1 MYGFLSAIINLRYSS
16 LEQQAKS
23 TLSMR
28 DISITFPGVYALS
41 HVDFDMESGRI
52 YALIGANGAGKSTLM
67 KVLSGVNSHYSGQVL
82 INGKEVEIRSPKA
95 AKELGIEIVYQEVD
109 VALTPTL
116 SVAENIMTN
125 VLVNKMGKKQFVNW
139 NSIRSAAR
147 EALGRLGVDIDVRK
161 PISDLSLAEKQMV
174 LLASAARERCK
185 FLILDEPTAPLSN
198 TETENLFK
206 VVRYLA
212 KEENVGIVFIS
223 HRLAELFEIC
233 EHITIMR
240 DAQVVKDMEI
250 TPDLTI
256 NQIVE
261 YMLGRKFDEVYEK
274 KIVPIGEMVL
284 ELDKLTEEKER
295 VKDISLGVRSGEIV
309 GIAGLVGAGKTEL
322 CKTIFGA
329 YRSSSGT
336 VKLKGRNITS
346 RSPSQAVK
354 RGLAL
359 VPEER
364 RKEGVIVVDP
374 VYANITISALHK
386 FLNKIRFVVKRR
398 QLEATG
404 KVIQELGIKTPS
416 KHQILANLSGGNQQ
430 KVVVGKWLVS
440 DADIYIFDEPTK
452 GVDVRSKHDI
462 FKLIE
467 DLAAQGKGIIY
478 ASCEFS
484 EIITIADRAYVM
496 YDGGIVKEVKVSES
510 SEKELLYYS
519 TGGN

>member
-1 MYGFLSAIINLRYSS
+1 
-16 LEQQAKS
+16 
-23 TLSMR
+23 MR
-28 DISITFPGVYALS
+28 DISIEFPGVKALS
-41 HVDFDMESGRI
+41 NVDFDMESGKI
-52 YALIGANGAGKSTLM
+52 YALVGANGAGKSSLM
-67 KVLSGVNSHYSGQVL
+67 KVLSGVNNHYTGQVL

-116 SVAENIMTN
+116 SAAENIMTN

-139 NSIRSAAR
+139 NFIRSAAK
-147 EALGRLGVDIDVRK
+147 EALGRLGVDIDVKR
-161 PISDLSLAEKQMV
+161 PVSDLSLAEKQMV

-185 FLILDEPTAPLSN
+185 FLVLDEPTAPLSN

-240 DAQVVKDMEI
+240 DAQVVKDMNI

-256 NQIVE
+256 KQIVE
-261 YMLGRKFDEVYEK
+261 YMLGRTFDEVYEK
-274 KIVPIGEMVL
+274 KNVPIGDVVL
-284 ELDKLTEEKER
+284 ELDGLTEENER
-295 VKDISLGVRSGEIV
+295 IKKINLKVKRGEIV

-329 YRSSSGT
+329 YRSSAGT
-336 VKLKGRNITS
+336 VKLNGKDIMA
-346 RSPSQAVK
+346 RSPFQAVQY
-354 RGLAL
+354 GLAL

-374 VYANITISALHK
+374 VYANITIAALYK
-386 FLNKIRFVVKRR
+386 FLNKIQFVVKRR
-398 QLEATG
+398 QLEAAG
-404 KVIQELGIKTPS
+404 KMIQDLGIRTPS
-416 KHQILANLSGGNQQ
+416 ESQILANLSGGNQQ

-440 DADIYIFDEPTK
+440 NAEVYIFDEPTK
-452 GVDVRSKHDI
+452 GVDVGAKHDI

-484 EIITIADRAYVM
+484 EIMAIADRAYIM
-496 YDGGIVKEVKVSES
+496 YDGSIVKEVNVSES
-510 SEKELLYYS
+510 NEKELLYYS

>member
-1 MYGFLSAIINLRYSS
+1 MDR
-16 LEQQAKS
+16 QKKS
-23 TLSMR
+23 TLNMR
-28 DISITFPGVYALS
+28 DISIEFPGVKALS
-41 HVDFDMESGRI
+41 NVTFSMESGSI

-67 KVLSGVNSHYSGQVL
+67 KVLSGVNSHYTGQVF
-82 INGKEVEIRSPKA
+82 IDEKEVAIRSPKA

-109 VALTPTL
+109 VALTPSL

-125 VLVNKMGKKQFVNW
+125 VLVNKMGSRQFVNW
-139 NSIRSAAR
+139 NFIRSAAR
-147 EALGRLGVDIDVRK
+147 EALARLGVDIDVRK
-161 PISDLSLAEKQMV
+161 PVSELSLAEKQMV

-185 FLILDEPTAPLSN
+185 FLVLDEPTAPLSN

-223 HRLAELFEIC
+223 HRLPELFEIC

-240 DAQVVKDMEI
+240 DAQVVQDMDI

-256 NQIVE
+256 KQIVE
-261 YMLGRKFDEVYEK
+261 FMLGRKFDEVYQK
-274 KIVPIGEMVL
+274 KSVPIGDVLL
-284 ELDKLTEEKER
+284 ELDGLTEEEGKIHD
-295 VKDISLGVRSGEIV
+295 VSLTVHSGEIV
-309 GIAGLVGAGKTEL
+309 GVAGLVGAGKTEL
-322 CKTIFGA
+322 CKTMFGA
-329 YRSSSGT
+329 YRSSRG
-336 VKLKGRNITS
+336 VEKLRGINITPK
-346 RSPSQAVK
+346 SPSQAVI
-354 RGLAL
+354 RRLAL

-364 RKEGVIVVDP
+364 RKEGVIVMDP

-386 FLNKIRFVVKRR
+386 FLNKIRFIVKRR
-398 QLEATG
+398 QIEATG
-404 KVIQELGIKTPS
+404 KVVKDLGIKTPS
-416 KHQILANLSGGNQQ
+416 ESQIVAHLSGGNQQ

-440 DADIYIFDEPTK
+440 DADVYIFDEPTK
-452 GVDVRSKHDI
+452 GVDVGAKQDI

-467 DLAAQGKGIIY
+467 ELASRGKGIIY

-484 EIITIADRAYVM
+484 EIMAIADRAYVM
-496 YDGGIVKEVKVSES
+496 FDGGIVKEVTVAES

>member
-1 MYGFLSAIINLRYSS
+1 VETQN
-16 LEQQAKS
+16 KS
-23 TLSMR
+23 TLNMR
-28 DISITFPGVYALS
+28 DISIEFPGVKALS
-41 HVDFDMESGRI
+41 HVDFNMESGKI
-52 YALIGANGAGKSTLM
+52 YALVGANGAGKSTLM
-67 KVLSGVNSHYSGQVL
+67 KVLSGVNRHYTGQVF
-82 INGKEVEIRSPKA
+82 INGTEVEIRSPKA
-95 AKELGIEIVYQEVD
+95 AKDLGIEIVYQEVD

-139 NSIRSAAR
+139 NSIRSSAR
-147 EALGRLGVDIDVRK
+147 EALARLGVDIDVRR

-185 FLILDEPTAPLSN
+185 FLVLDEPTAPLSN

-206 VVRYLA
+206 VVRFLA

-223 HRLAELFEIC
+223 HRLPELFEIC

-240 DAQVVKDMEI
+240 DAQVVKDMDI
-250 TPDLTI
+250 TPDLSVK
-256 NQIVE
+256 QIVE

-274 KIVPIGEMVL
+274 KTVPIGDVL
-284 ELDKLTEEKER
+284 LEINNLTEAEGRIKN
-295 VKDISLGVRSGEIV
+295 INLQVRSGEIV

-329 YRSSSGT
+329 YRSSQGE
-336 VKLKGRNITS
+336 VKLKGLNVTP

-354 RGLAL
+354 RRLAL

-364 RKEGVIVVDP
+364 RKEGVIVADP
-374 VYANITISALHK
+374 VYANITISALQK
-386 FLNKIRFVVKRR
+386 FLNVIRFVVKRR
-398 QLEATG
+398 QISVTG
-404 KVIQELGIKTPS
+404 RVVQDLGIKTPS
-416 KHQILANLSGGNQQ
+416 ESQILANLSGGNQQ
-430 KVVVGKWLVS
+430 KVVVGKWLVA
-440 DADIYIFDEPTK
+440 DADLYIFDEPTK
-452 GVDVRSKHDI
+452 GVDVGAKRDI

-467 DLAAQGKGIIY
+467 DLAAQGKGVIY

-484 EIITIADRAYVM
+484 EIMAIADRAYVM
-496 YDGGIVKEVKVSES
+496 FDGEIVKEVNISQS

>member
-1 MYGFLSAIINLRYSS
+1 M
-16 LEQQAKS
+16 K
-23 TLSMR
+23 
-28 DISITFPGVYALS
+28 DISIDFPGVKALS
-41 HVDFDMESGRI
+41 HVNFNMESGKI

-67 KVLSGVNSHYSGQVL
+67 KVLSGVNSHYTGRVF
-82 INGKEVEIRSPKA
+82 IDEKEVEIRSPKA

-125 VLVNKMGKKQFVNW
+125 VLVNKMGTKQFINW
-139 NSIRSAAR
+139 NNIRNSAQ
-147 EALGRLGVDIDVRK
+147 EALKRLGVEIDVRK
-161 PISDLSLAEKQMV
+161 PVSDLSLAEKQMV

-185 FLILDEPTAPLSN
+185 FLVLDEPTAPLSN

-206 VVRYLA
+206 VVRFLA

-223 HRLAELFEIC
+223 HRLPELFEIC

-250 TPDLTI
+250 TPDLTVK
-256 NQIVE
+256 QIVE

-274 KIVPIGEMVL
+274 KTVPIGEVLL
-284 ELDKLTEEKER
+284 ELENFSEEEGRICDVNLT
-295 VKDISLGVRSGEIV
+295 VHAGEIV

-329 YRSSSGT
+329 FRSSSGK
-336 VKLKGRNITS
+336 VKLKGKDITP
-346 RSPSQAVK
+346 RSPTQAVK
-354 RGLAL
+354 RQLAL

-386 FLNKIRFVVKRR
+386 FLNKIHFVVKRR
-398 QLEATG
+398 QIETTAGIVTS
-404 KVIQELGIKTPS
+404 LGIKTPS
-416 KHQILANLSGGNQQ
+416 ENQILANLSGGNQQ
-430 KVVVGKWLVS
+430 KVVVGKWLVA
-440 DADIYIFDEPTK
+440 DADVYIFDEPTK
-452 GVDVRSKHDI
+452 GVDVGAKRDI

-467 DLAAQGKGIIY
+467 DLAAQGKGVIY

-484 EIITIADRAYVM
+484 EIMAIADRAYVM
-496 YDGGIVKEVKVSES
+496 YDARIVKEVKVAQS

>member
-1 MYGFLSAIINLRYSS
+1 MK
-16 LEQQAKS
+16 KS
-23 TLSMR
+23 TLKMQG
-28 DISITFPGVYALS
+28 ISITFPGVKALS
-41 HVDFDMESGRI
+41 NVDFSMESGKI

-67 KVLSGVNSHYSGQVL
+67 KVLSGVNNHYTG
-82 INGKEVEIRSPKA
+82 EVFIDGAECELRSPKA

-109 VALTPTL
+109 VALAPSL

-125 VLVNKMGKKQFVNW
+125 VLVNKMGKQQFVNW
-139 NSIRSAAR
+139 KYIRQAAK
-147 EALGRLGVDIDVRK
+147 EALDRLGVNIDVRK
-161 PISDLSLAEKQMV
+161 SVAELTLAEKQMI

-185 FLILDEPTAPLSN
+185 FLVLDEPTAPLSN

-233 EHITIMR
+233 EHITIMK
-240 DAQVVKDMEI
+240 DGQVVKDMDI

-261 YMLGRKFDEVYEK
+261 YMLGRAIDETYK
-274 KIVPIGEMVL
+274 KTQVPIGDVL
-284 ELDKLTEEKER
+284 LSLENLTEADGR
-295 VKDISLGVRSGEIV
+295 VKNINLQVKSGEII

-329 YRSSSGT
+329 YPSGSGT
-336 VKLKGRNITS
+336 VKLRGKDIT
-346 RSPSQAVK
+346 PKTPAQAVK

-364 RKEGVIVVDP
+364 RKEGVIIDDP
-374 VYANITISALHK
+374 VYANITISSLQK
-386 FLNKIRFVVKRR
+386 FLNKIHFVVKSR
-398 QLEATG
+398 QLDVAR
-404 KVIQELGIKTPS
+404 KMVKDLGIKTPS
-416 KHQILANLSGGNQQ
+416 EYQQVAHLSGGNQQ

-440 DADIYIFDEPTK
+440 DSEVYIFDEPTK
-452 GVDVRSKHDI
+452 GVDVGAKRDI

-478 ASCEFS
+478 TSCEFS
-484 EIITIADRAYVM
+484 EILAIADRAYIM
-496 YDGGIVKEVKVSES
+496 FDGGIVKEVKVSET

>member
-1 MYGFLSAIINLRYSS
+1 LDG
-16 LEQQAKS
+16 QKKS
-23 TLSMR
+23 TLNMR
-28 DISITFPGVYALS
+28 DISIEFPGVKALS
-41 HVDFDMESGRI
+41 NVDFNMESGRI

-67 KVLSGVNSHYSGQVL
+67 KVLSGVNSHYTGQVF
-82 INGKEVEIRSPKA
+82 IDGQEVEIRSPKA

-109 VALTPTL
+109 VALTPSL

-125 VLVNKMGKKQFVNW
+125 VLVNKMGKKQFINW
-139 NSIRSAAR
+139 NYIRSAAKD
-147 EALGRLGVDIDVRK
+147 ALTRLGVDIDVRK
-161 PISDLSLAEKQMV
+161 PVSELTLAEKQMV

-185 FLILDEPTAPLSN
+185 FLVLDEPTAPLSN

-206 VVRYLA
+206 VVRRLA

-223 HRLAELFEIC
+223 HRLPELFEIC

-240 DAQVVKDMEI
+240 DARVVQDMDI
-250 TPDLTI
+250 TPELTSK
-256 NQIVE
+256 QIVE
-261 YMLGRKFDEVYEK
+261 YMLGRKFDEVYQK
-274 KIVPIGEMVL
+274 KNVPIGDALL
-284 ELDKLTEEKER
+284 ELDALTEESDKIHG
-295 VKDISLGVRSGEIV
+295 VSLTVRSGEIV

-329 YRSSSGT
+329 YRSS
-336 VKLKGRNITS
+336 KGSVNLRGKNITPK
-346 RSPSQAVK
+346 SPSQAVA
-354 RGLAL
+354 RRLAL

-374 VYANITISALHK
+374 LYANITISALQK
-386 FLNKIRFVVKRR
+386 FLNKIHFIVKRR
-398 QLEATG
+398 QVDAAG
-404 KVIQELGIKTPS
+404 KLIKDLGIKTPS
-416 KHQILANLSGGNQQ
+416 ENQIVANLSGGNQQ

-440 DADIYIFDEPTK
+440 DADVYIFDEPTK
-452 GVDVRSKHDI
+452 GVDVGAKQDI

-484 EIITIADRAYVM
+484 EIMAIADRAYIM
-496 YDGGIVKEVKVSES
+496 FDGGIVKEVKVSES

>member
-1 MYGFLSAIINLRYSS
+1 MDG
-16 LEQQAKS
+16 QKTS
-23 TLSMR
+23 TLDMK
-28 DISITFPGVYALS
+28 DISIVFPGVKALS
-41 HVDFDMESGRI
+41 NVNFSMESGKI

-67 KVLSGVNSHYSGQVL
+67 KVLSGVNSHYTGRVL
-82 INGKEVEIRSPKA
+82 IDEKEVEIRSPKA

-109 VALTPTL
+109 VALTPSL

-125 VLVNKMGKKQFVNW
+125 VLVNKMGRAQFINW
-139 NSIRSAAR
+139 KYIRSAAR
-147 EALGRLGVDIDVRK
+147 EALARLGVDIDVKK
-161 PISDLSLAEKQMV
+161 PVSELSLAEKQMV

-185 FLILDEPTAPLSN
+185 FLVLDEPTAPLSN

-240 DAQVVKDMEI
+240 DAQVVKDMDI

-256 NQIVE
+256 KQIVE
-261 YMLGRKFDEVYEK
+261 YMLGRKFDEVYQK
-274 KIVPIGEMVL
+274 KKVPIGDLLFETDRL
-284 ELDKLTEEKER
+284 SEEEGRIKDVSLN
-295 VKDISLGVRSGEIV
+295 VKSGEIV

-329 YRSSSGT
+329 YRGSSGA
-336 VKLKGRNITS
+336 VKLRGKTITP
-346 RSPSQAVK
+346 RSPSQAV
-354 RGLAL
+354 RRALAL
-359 VPEER
+359 IPEER
-364 RKEGVIVVDP
+364 RKEGIIVIDP

-386 FLNKIRFVVKRR
+386 FLNKIRFIVKRK
-398 QLEATG
+398 QLETTG
-404 KVIQELGIKTPS
+404 KMIQDLGIKTPS
-416 KHQILANLSGGNQQ
+416 ENQILANLSGGNQQ

-440 DADIYIFDEPTK
+440 DADVYIFDEPTK
-452 GVDVRSKHDI
+452 GVDVGAKQDI

-467 DLAAQGKGIIY
+467 DLAAQGRGIIY

-484 EIITIADRAYVM
+484 EIMAIADRAYVM
-496 YDGGIVKEVKVSES
+496 FDGGIVKEVNVSES